1 MVYEFLRELKTK
13 VGEELFI
20 NILKDT
26 FDDIKFNR
34 VSFGKTT
41 PPNKF
46 IEICKICTIV
56 NLRIG
61 GSNGQVSRLCRA
73 SKRSRKVSSR

>member
-1 MVYEFLRELKTK
+1 MVYEFLKELKTK

-41 PPNKF
+41 SPNKF

-61 GSNGQVSRLCRA
+61 GSNG
-73 SKRSRKVSSR
+73 

>member
-26 FDDIKFNR
+26 TDDIKFNR

-41 PPNKF
+41 PQAKF
-46 IEICKICTIV
+46 IEICKMCTNI
-56 NLRIG
+56 NLRLG
-61 GSNGQVSRLCRA
+61 GKNGSNL
-73 SKRSRKVSSR
+73 